1 MPFMVLDIKVL
12 EKEAGVYVVTPT
24 GEITTETYKKLD
36 DVLAPITAGQLH
48 ALVLDLKGVTYISSM
63 GLGVLFRV
71 KQLVNSK
78 GASVMIINPNARIKD
93 VFETVKF
100 MPDHMFA
107 DLAQADEYLDRF
119 LDALQKGKIKSKKNL
134 Y

>member
-1 MPFMVLDIKVL
+1 MTLDVKIV
-12 EKEAGVYVVTPT
+12 EKDSGVYVITPV
-24 GEITTETYKKLD
+24 GDITTETYKKLD
-36 DVLAPITAGQLH
+36 DVLTPIVAGNLH
-48 ALVLDLKGVTYISSM
+48 ALVLDLKGVSYISSM
-63 GLGVLFRV
+63 GLGVLFRA
-71 KQLVNSK
+71 KQQVNSK
-78 GASVMIINPNARIKD
+78 GASVMIINPQARIKD

-107 DLAQADEYLDRF
+107 DLAQADEYFDKF

>member
-1 MPFMVLDIKVL
+1 MTLEVKVV
-12 EKEAGVYVVTPT
+12 EKESGVYVITPV
-24 GEITTETYKKLD
+24 GDITTETYKKLD
-36 DVLAPITAGQLH
+36 DTLTPIIAGQLH
-48 ALVLDLKGVTYISSM
+48 ALVLDLKGVSYISSM
-63 GLGVLFRV
+63 GLGVLFRT
-71 KQLVNSK
+71 KQLVNAK
-78 GASVMIINPNARIKD
+78 GASVMIINPQARIKD

-107 DLAQADEYLDRF
+107 DLAQADEYLDKF